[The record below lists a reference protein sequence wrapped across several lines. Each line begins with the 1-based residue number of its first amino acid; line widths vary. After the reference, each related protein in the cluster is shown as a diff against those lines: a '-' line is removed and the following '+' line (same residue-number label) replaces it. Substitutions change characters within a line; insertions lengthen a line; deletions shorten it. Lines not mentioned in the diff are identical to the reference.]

1 MNGSNVVLIGNVVTP
16 VQTYTT
22 SNGHSMARFRMVV
35 QERRFDRGLDRF
47 VDGDASY
54 FTVIAWRHIATNV
67 IESVNQGDPIVVSGR
82 LRVRDWKAEDGRS
95 GTVSEVTV
103 QAIGHD
109 LSRGCSTF
117 RRVSRQTSQ
126 RTKVVTTDAA

>member
-1 MNGSNVVLIGNVVTP
+1 MREQVRVLDVDSEVWHERK
-16 VQTYTT
+16 QCCSDWERSHT
-22 SNGHSMARFRMVV
+22 SSDVYDEQRSPMARFRMVV

-82 LRVRDWKAEDGRS
+82 LRVRD
-95 GTVSEVTV
+95 
-103 QAIGHD
+103 
-109 LSRGCSTF
+109 
-117 RRVSRQTSQ
+117 
-126 RTKVVTTDAA
+126 